1 MWTASILVFTASVLQ
16 FCKAEGQNLTIPAY
30 IKQCK
35 SDDPKLVSCL
45 NETLVHLKP
54 YLAKGIPDIELPSVE
69 PFLMDELSLSLS
81 TGPKGYKITLKDL
94 QIYGATNFTV
104 RKMKLGSKNS
114 RFETKLRIPKLHI
127 DARYTSSGVLFILP
141 ALGGG
146 TFNADFYDVH
156 ADVSGIAEKTVSN
169 ATGQDETYLAVR
181 DLGVELNV
189 KNVHMSVKKVFNN
202 NRILTE
208 GTNLFLRENGHEVL
222 KHMQPQLKRK
232 ISALFSDVANR
243 LLTHVPIRVFLIQ

>member
-1 MWTASILVFTASVLQ
+1 MWFASFSLFAVVQLCLADTKDYL
-16 FCKAEGQNLTIPAY
+16 EIPEY
-30 IKQCK
+30 VKQCNA
-35 SDDPKLVSCL
+35 SNPKLIECL
-45 NETLVHLKP
+45 KESLVHLKP
-54 YLAKGIPDIELPSVE
+54 YLAKGIPEIELPSVE

-94 QIYGATNFTV
+94 KIYGATEFNV
-104 RKMKLGSKNS
+104 RKIRLGEGEKP
-114 RFETKLRIPKLHI
+114 FEARLRIPKLHI

-146 TFNADFYDVH
+146 TFNADFHDVY
-156 ADVSGIAEKTVSN
+156 ADVSGIAEKRISN
-169 ATGQDETYLAVR
+169 QTGQDETYLTIR
-181 DLGVELNV
+181 DLNVELNV
-189 KNVHMSVKKVFNN
+189 KNVQMAVKKVFNN

-232 ISALFSDVANR
+232 ISALFLDVANR
-243 LLTHVPIRVFLIQ
+243 LLTHVPIRVFLVE